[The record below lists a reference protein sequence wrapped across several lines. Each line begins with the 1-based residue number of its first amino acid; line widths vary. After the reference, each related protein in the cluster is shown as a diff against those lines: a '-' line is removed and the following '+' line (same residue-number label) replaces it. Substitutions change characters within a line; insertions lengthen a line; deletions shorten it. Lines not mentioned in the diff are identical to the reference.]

1 MGLKSRI
8 SRGRRGPSQSTGAGA
23 PKARPEALNA
33 FTKGLAEV
41 VAIVREMLSIAGAV
55 ALGAAQRIGEAEL
68 VVLRRAVLP
77 AWRAGRSAAA
87 TAMRVGARE
96 LTPARGLAAVSL
108 VAIAVLAVSQFVEY
122 REVRAGVP
130 AYAGV
135 DEVAGAPRVDDT
147 VQDTGEAHAYVPL
160 LIAAAALA
168 ILAVAMRGRWRL
180 ARLLSLA
187 GLVVIAIGILL
198 DAPKGLDEGVL
209 SIQFEGAEA
218 RLLSGF
224 WTQIAAA
231 AVLVVTGPLL
241 AAQLNPQRRSTG
253 AQAPAGPSLFARAAR
268 RRPFRGGSGSP
279 PQGART

>member
-1 MGLKSRI
+1 V
-8 SRGRRGPSQSTGAGA
+8 PS
-23 PKARPEALNA
+23 A

-41 VAIVREMLSIAGAV
+41 LAIVREMAAIAGAV

-68 VVLRRAVLP
+68 FVLRRAILP

-96 LTPARGLAAVSL
+96 LTPTRGLAAVSL
-108 VAIAVLAVSQFVEY
+108 LAIAVLAVSQFVEY

-147 VQDTGEAHAYVPL
+147 VEDTGEAHAYVPL

-168 ILAVAMRGRWRL
+168 ILAAAVRGRWRL

-187 GLVVIAIGILL
+187 GLVVIAIGILV

-209 SIQFEGAEA
+209 SVQFEGAEA

-224 WTQIAAA
+224 WAQIAAA

-241 AAQLNPQRRSTG
+241 AAQLNPERRRTG
-253 AQAPAGPSLFARAAR
+253 AAAPAGPSLFARAAQR
-268 RRPFRGGSGSP
+268 LPFGGGSGSP
-279 PQGART
+279 PHGART